1 MKKTIA
7 LFATLAAVITMP
19 ALAQY
24 RDRGGPRGP
33 RAIIFTK
40 PGFQGRSLIVDR
52 PIGKL
57 ERFGFDDK
65 PSSIVIKGGVWQ
77 ICADDHFGG
86 RCEIIDRSIPDL
98 VAIRMD
104 NKVSSI
110 GPVGPRPGGPPQYG
124 Y

>member
-7 LFATLAAVITMP
+7 LAATLAAILAAPVS
-19 ALAQY
+19 AQY
-24 RDRGGPRGP
+24 RDHGGPRGP
-33 RAIIFTK
+33 RAILFTQ
-40 PGFQGRSLIVDR
+40 PGFQGRSLVVDR

-57 ERFGFDDK
+57 DKFGFDDK
-65 PSSIVIKGGVWQ
+65 PSSIMIKGGGAWK
-77 ICADDHFGG
+77 ICEDDHFGG

-98 VAIRMD
+98 VEIRMN

-110 GPVGPRPGGPPQYG
+110 APVGPGGPPRRG